1 MLNPIS
7 ESVVRTTTRADN
19 HFVQENKDAAL
30 EKTAKVTEERAIED
44 SEESKKSNLANE
56 RDLSGYDVDDEGLYF
71 EKYDKKG
78 NVVYR
83 LPPEKKPIDE
93 IV

>member
-7 ESVVRTTTRADN
+7 ESVVRTTTRVDN
-19 HFVQENKDAAL
+19 NFVQENKDAAL
-30 EKTAKVTEERAIED
+30 EKTAKATEERAVED
-44 SEESKKSNLANE
+44 SEESTKPNLEDE